1 MRGIASV
8 FASWR
13 RRTSRRRR
21 GLPRGATREDVDMM
35 RRAIALAEHAAT
47 RGEVP
52 VGAVIYRAGV
62 VLGEA
67 SNDREATGDPT
78 GHAEVAALRAASIA
92 VGGWRLSGCSIAVTL
107 EPCPMCA
114 GALVNARIDRLVY
127 GARDP
132 KAGAVDT
139 LYDLC
144 RDPRLNHRMEVI
156 GGVDRIRC
164 GQLLTRFFRAR
175 RQERRARKP

>member
-1 MRGIASV
+1 MSVNASAS
-8 FASWR
+8 ASWR
-13 RRTSRRRR
+13 RRTSRRMRS
-21 GLPRGATREDVDMM
+21 LPRGATREDIEMM
-35 RRAIALAEHAAT
+35 RRAIALAEQAAA

-52 VGAVIYRAGV
+52 VGAVIYREGV

-114 GALVNARIDRLVY
+114 GALVNARIERLVY

-156 GGVDRIRC
+156 GGVDRVRC

-175 RQERRARKP
+175 RQERRT

>member
-1 MRGIASV
+1 M
-8 FASWR
+8 
-13 RRTSRRRR
+13 
-21 GLPRGATREDVDMM
+21 PPGATREDIDMM
-35 RRAIALAEHAAT
+35 RRAIALAEQAAV

-78 GHAEVAALRAASIA
+78 GHAEVAALRAASFA

-114 GALVNARIDRLVY
+114 GARVNARIERLVY

-144 RDPRLNHRMEVI
+144 RDPRLNHRMQVI
-156 GGVDRIRC
+156 GGVDRIRS

-175 RQERRARKP
+175 RQERRAQGP